1 MTRAVQ
7 QVDRQRYMTLYS
19 HEIIKDQ
26 QRYYSIMTNPS
37 HVFASHLLQ
46 RTIGQTTHSNRW
58 LLSYECVLPC
68 GCHAYRKP
76 SNRADNDG
84 LMFRANRYY
93 VQERLYI
100 ANMLHLSLRGVMS
113 PRAVTGQ
120 CTGDSRDKVHAINTC
135 NSTNLAVII
144 THSFVPSSGLVF

>member
-1 MTRAVQ
+1 MNEANADITIKEDEYHSSFHPWYLDGKYSHVRKCHYMTRAVQ
-7 QVDRQRYMTLYS
+7 QVDRQRYMTLYA

-93 VQERLYI
+93 V
-100 ANMLHLSLRGVMS
+100 
-113 PRAVTGQ
+113 
-120 CTGDSRDKVHAINTC
+120 
-135 NSTNLAVII
+135 
-144 THSFVPSSGLVF
+144 